1 MVAMFVASDGAS
13 TCATSTQNPNSDLI
27 YDSGGM
33 ENVAQGA
40 GILRRPSLDQFVHV
54 IRFHVPKV
62 DLPAVWPGWNKRFTT
77 RSSTSEAM

>member
-1 MVAMFVASDGAS
+1 
-13 TCATSTQNPNSDLI
+13 
-27 YDSGGM
+27 M

-54 IRFHVPKV
+54 IRFHVPRV

-77 RSSTSEAM
+77 RSSTSEAMCALDGLFTESKNERMLTEFSDDFPDP